1 MPMARGPI
9 RIEAAR
15 RYPVTVERGF
25 AYITDPSN
33 WPKYWPGF
41 VRLKSGSRWGRPGD
55 HARLVVH
62 LMGRDREL
70 VMKLIEYEPDRVVR
84 YTSSQARL
92 PEAHHERR
100 FVADGS
106 GFWYQLV
113 VEYEPRG
120 GLAGLFDRTLLARSV
135 RKAADLTIAALER
148 ELGGL
153 DSDR

>member
-1 MPMARGPI
+1 MVRRAI
-9 RIEAAR
+9 RIEATR

-33 WPKYWPGF
+33 WPTYWPGF
-41 VRLKSGSRWGRPGD
+41 VRLKTGSKWRRPGD
-55 HARLVVH
+55 EARLVVH
-62 LMGRDREL
+62 LVGRDREL
-70 VMKLIEYEPDRVVR
+70 VMQLLEYEPNRLVR

-106 GFWYQLV
+106 GFGYQLV
-113 VEYEPRG
+113 VEYQSRS

-135 RKAADLTIAALER
+135 RKALDQTLTALER

-153 DSDR
+153 DSDP